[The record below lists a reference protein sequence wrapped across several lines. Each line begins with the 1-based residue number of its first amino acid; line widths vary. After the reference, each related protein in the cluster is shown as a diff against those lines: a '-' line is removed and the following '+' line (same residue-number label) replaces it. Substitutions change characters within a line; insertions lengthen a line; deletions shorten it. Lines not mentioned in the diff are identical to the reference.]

1 MAAHHGMEATLM
13 ALGSGLGNMANRQTK
28 KAVITAKE
36 TALASHLF
44 SSELKSCAFIAAP
57 HVCSAPPRMMK
68 G

>member
-1 MAAHHGMEATLM
+1 MGAHHGVEARLLAT
-13 ALGSGLGNMANRQTK
+13 GSGLGNMANRHTK

-44 SSELKSCAFIAAP
+44 SSELKSCAFIAAT

>member
-1 MAAHHGMEATLM
+1 M

-28 KAVITAKE
+28 KAGITANE

-57 HVCSAPPRMMK
+57 HVCSAPPVF
-68 G
+68 